1 MRKILQQ
8 GNVYYL
14 DIFVNEV
21 VSSRF
26 YDLGS
31 AAFVRVQVGVG
42 VKFCRCRQESVE
54 QIGEKISRHWFV

>member
-1 MRKILQQ
+1 VKKWIGEVNRTPRALISGEDSKGVLVVRKILQQ

-14 DIFVNEV
+14 DIFVNEI

-31 AAFVRVQVGVG
+31 AAFV
-42 VKFCRCRQESVE
+42 
-54 QIGEKISRHWFV
+54 

>member
-1 MRKILQQ
+1 LENYWVNKTPRALISGADSEGVLIVRKILQQ

-31 AAFVRVQVGVG
+31 TAFV
-42 VKFCRCRQESVE
+42 
-54 QIGEKISRHWFV
+54 